1 MAVKKEDLE
10 AETAEARAQPIQ
22 FLTENGFSIVRAAE
36 IGGASPSPP
45 GTYVFVVRD
54 PQGSERDVI
63 VEVDGAAVNKVTLA
77 SRGLISS
84 ESTYWTVCAE
94 RHLADYLSENG
105 DYPPGATLR
114 IEMLTPRDLNL
125 AHRWKIH

>member
-1 MAVKKEDLE
+1 MAVKREDLE
-10 AETAEARAQPIQ
+10 VETATAQARPIQ
-22 FLTENGFSIVRAAE
+22 LLTENGFSIVRAAE

-54 PQGSERDVI
+54 PQGSELDVI
-63 VEVDGAAVNKVTLA
+63 VGVDRAATNEVTLA
-77 SRGLISS
+77 SRGVISS
-84 ESTYWTVCAE
+84 ESTYWIVCAE
-94 RHLADYLSENG
+94 RHLADYLWAND

-114 IEMLTPRDLNL
+114 VEMLTPRDLNL